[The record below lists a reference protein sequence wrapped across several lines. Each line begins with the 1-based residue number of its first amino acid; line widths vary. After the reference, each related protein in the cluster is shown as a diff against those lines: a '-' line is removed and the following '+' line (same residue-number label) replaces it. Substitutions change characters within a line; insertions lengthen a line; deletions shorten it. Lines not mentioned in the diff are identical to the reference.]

1 MSQRLVGYIRVSTK
15 AGRED
20 DRFLSPDLQRADM
33 ERWATAK
40 YSDADWVSWH
50 VEIDRTGTT
59 QTRPVLAQALDD
71 AERTGA
77 ALVVFALSRWAR
89 NVEGG
94 LRDMDRMREAGVRVE
109 SASEPVE
116 LESAIGR
123 FGVQILL
130 AVAELEV
137 GQRAEGWRSTINA
150 NKAAGLWHGVVPYG
164 YRRPTASEA
173 KQIGRRSGVIVP
185 DRQAAGVVRKV
196 FSRAAAGESFD
207 ALGGELV
214 GRGVFRRRGSV
225 YSLLR
230 NRVYLGEIKVPV
242 GKRVKLR
249 KLDGTPTTDNHGRQR
264 FGYEGSTWVQGRHEG
279 IVDRPTFAA
288 VASRLT
294 ANPRSGARKSRAMWW
309 GSGRVRCD
317 GCGFVMARDV
327 KQSGVY
333 LGCQSRRRGIDCPG
347 VASPRLDVVEEQIV
361 LALREALKGFR
372 LPGRRSG
379 RRDRIADAAAEV
391 AAAEVRLGEGLAEA
405 IRLGLSPG
413 EREALLISLRADVVA
428 AEVAMAEAARRAAVS
443 PEAALSVR
451 RLATEL
457 ADSWHELAD
466 VERRAA
472 LAALD
477 VQIRVSRGGAVTLR
491 APWRA
496 APRSAA

>member
-1 MSQRLVGYIRVSTK
+1 MTQRLVGYIRVSTK

-20 DRFLSPDLQRADM
+20 DRFLSPELQRADM
-33 ERWATAK
+33 ERWASAR
-40 YSDADWVSWH
+40 YSKPEWVAWH

-59 QTRPVLAQALDD
+59 QTRPVLAKALED
-71 AERTGA
+71 AERSSA

-137 GQRAEGWRSTINA
+137 GQKAEGWRSTIEA
-150 NKAAGLWHGVVPYG
+150 NKSAGLWHGVVPYG
-164 YRRPTASEA
+164 YRRPTPAEA
-173 KQIGRRSGVIVP
+173 KRIGRRSGVIVP
-185 DRQAAGVVRKV
+185 DRRPAAVIREMFK
-196 FSRAAAGESFD
+196 RAAAGESID

-214 GRGVFRRRGSV
+214 ERGIFRRRGTIYDV
-225 YSLLR
+225 LR
-230 NRVYLGEIKVPV
+230 NRVYLAEIKTPV

-249 KLDGTPTTDNHGRQR
+249 KLDGTPVTDNHGRQR
-264 FGYEGSTWVQGRHEG
+264 YGYEGTAWVKGRHDA
-279 IVDRPTFAA
+279 IVDRTTFAA

-294 ANPRSGARKSRAMWW
+294 SSPRSGPRKSRTMWW

-317 GCGFVMARDV
+317 GCGFVLARDI

-333 LGCQSRRRGIDCPG
+333 LGCQTRRRGIECEG
-347 VASPRLDVVEEQIV
+347 VASPRLDVVEAHIV
-361 LALREALKGFR
+361 SALREALKGFR
-372 LPGRRSG
+372 LPGNKAKRS
-379 RRDRIADAAAEV
+379 DPVAVHQAELAAAET
-391 AAAEVRLGEGLAEA
+391 RLGEGVAEA
-405 IRLGLSPG
+405 IRLGLSAV
-413 EREALLISLRADVVA
+413 ERDALVASLRADVSA
-428 AEVAMAEAARRAAVS
+428 AETALADVTRRSAVT
-443 PEAALSVR
+443 PEAAQHVR

-457 ADSWHELAD
+457 ADWWDNLD
-466 VERRAA
+466 DTERRAA

-477 VQIRVSRGGAVTLR
+477 VQVHVMRGGGVRLQV
-491 APWRA
+491 PWRQ

>member
-1 MSQRLVGYIRVSTK
+1 MAQRLVGYIRVSTK

-20 DRFLSPDLQRADM
+20 DRFLSPELQRADM
-33 ERWATAK
+33 ERWAAAK
-40 YSDADWVSWH
+40 YAGAEWVSWH

-59 QTRPVLAQALDD
+59 QTRPVLALALGD

-137 GQRAEGWRSTINA
+137 GQKAEGWRSTIEA
-150 NKAAGLWHGVVPYG
+150 NKSAGLWHGVVPYG
-164 YRRPTASEA
+164 YRRPTAAEV
-173 KQIGRRSGVIVP
+173 KRIGRRSGIIVP
-185 DRQAAGVVRKV
+185 DRRNAAVVKEV
-196 FSRAAAGESFD
+196 FARAAAGESFD

-214 GRGVFRRRGSV
+214 DRGAFRRRGSV
-225 YSLLR
+225 YGMLR
-230 NRVYLGEIKVPV
+230 NRVYAGEIKMPI

-249 KLDGTPTTDNHGRQR
+249 NLDGTSRTDNHGRQR
-264 FGYEGSTWVQGRHEG
+264 YGHEGVAWVQGRQEA
-279 IVDRPTFAA
+279 IVDRATFAA
-288 VASRLT
+288 VASRLA
-294 ANPRSGARKSRAMWW
+294 ANPRSGPRRSRSMWW

-317 GCGFVMARDV
+317 GCGFVLARDV
-327 KQSGVY
+327 KASGVY
-333 LGCQSRRRGIDCPG
+333 LGCQSRRRGIECTG
-347 VASPRLDVVEEQIV
+347 IASPRLDVVEDRIV

-372 LPGRRSG
+372 LPGRRSN
-379 RRDRIADAAAEV
+379 RPDPVAASKVDLSAAET
-391 AAAEVRLGEGLAEA
+391 RLGEGLAEA
-405 IRLGLSPG
+405 IRLGLSTG
-413 EREALLISLRADVVA
+413 AREALLASLRADIRA
-428 AEVAMAEAARRAAVS
+428 AESGLADATRRSAVT
-443 PEAALSVR
+443 PEVVQSVR

-466 VERRAA
+466 DERRAT

-477 VQIRVSRGGAVTLR
+477 VQVLVSRGGAVTLL
-491 APWRA
+491 APWRRSPRFA
-496 APRSAA
+496 A